1 MQTAQP
7 PSGAMNWHLQETYKS
22 LITISVEC
30 LKILAIVNGGAAV
43 AVLTYVGNVV
53 TRTSDHHLDIA
64 RAYIVSALII
74 ICYCTGLFFTLV
86 AFILAYCV
94 QLQLFQEERAR
105 AEGTVPRL
113 KHGWF
118 LWTAIVLLLFSACL
132 FFAGCVVAAIALS
145 P

>member
-1 MQTAQP
+1 
-7 PSGAMNWHLQETYKS
+7 MNWHLQETYKS

-64 RAYIVSALII
+64 RAYIVSALIR
-74 ICYCTGLFFTLV
+74 YCTGLFFTLV

-105 AEGTVPRL
+105 AEGTVPRP
-113 KHGWF
+113 KHQWI
-118 LWTAIVLLLFSACL
+118 LWAAIGLLACSASL
-132 FFAGCVVAAIALS
+132 FFAGCIVAAIALS
-145 P
+145 PA